1 MTLAAGS
8 RLGPYEIP
16 ALIGEGGMG
25 VVFQARDPRLD
36 RQVAIKLLAPD
47 LAADRQA
54 QERLCR
60 EARAVAAMDHLYI
73 CKILEVG
80 EERDAV
86 FRVMEYQLKND
97 HIFVPLRSEPRF
109 PALMEQLGFD
119 S

>member
-1 MTLAAGS
+1 LCSRREIHGWIVKSPLSCWRQTWQLAGKHRNVSAVS
-8 RLGPYEIP
+8 RARSPQWIIP
-16 ALIGEGGMG
+16 TSAKNFG
-25 VVFQARDPRLD
+25 
-36 RQVAIKLLAPD
+36 
-47 LAADRQA
+47 
-54 QERLCR
+54 
-60 EARAVAAMDHLYI
+60 
-73 CKILEVG
+73 VG

>member
-1 MTLAAGS
+1 
-8 RLGPYEIP
+8 
-16 ALIGEGGMG
+16 
-25 VVFQARDPRLD
+25 
-36 RQVAIKLLAPD
+36 
-47 LAADRQA
+47 
-54 QERLCR
+54 
-60 EARAVAAMDHLYI
+60 MDHLYI

>member
-1 MTLAAGS
+1 
-8 RLGPYEIP
+8 
-16 ALIGEGGMG
+16 MG

-47 LAADRQA
+47 LAADWQA

-109 PALMEQLGFD
+109 PALMEKLGFD